1 MSTLS
6 FDAFA
11 KPSDLHY
18 EAIAACLSSML
29 DLAEGYSGQSECA
42 QRILL
47 SIYSPGDF
55 KISGSDFT
63 GLDTPHIHNAIHLLH
78 EYGMCR
84 KRIFNLVHGSENR
97 VLKLAERA
105 PLHH

>member
-1 MSTLS
+1 
-6 FDAFA
+6 
-11 KPSDLHY
+11 
-18 EAIAACLSSML
+18 ML

-47 SIYSPGDF
+47 SIYSPSDF

-63 GLDTPHIHNAIHLLH
+63 NLDVPHIHNAIHLLH

-84 KRIFNLVHGSENR
+84 KRIFSLVEGSETR
-97 VLKLAERA
+97 VLKLAERV
-105 PLHH
+105 PIHP